1 MKFSVNLEIIYKELP
16 FAERFAAAK
25 KDGFDRVEIWDWDS
39 KDLHEVRRLLE
50 ENELTLTAMGG
61 DGPYSMCDPAHQ
73 EEYLAYIQ
81 KSIEAAKIVGCKRL
95 LVHSNELLPEPKQ
108 HAADLFPQYS
118 DTVKTL
124 AMFRNL
130 MRMAPL
136 AEEAGITFCLE
147 ALNIETDH
155 CGNFLTNTTDA
166 VEITSM
172 VGSAHIK
179 VIFDAYHMFLSEGK
193 TCETLRKYKD
203 SIDYIHIADCPGRHE
218 PGTGIINYR
227 GVFACLQEI
236 GYASDIAFEL
246 YPKASSTEAIAAIKA
261 SMEGF

>member
-1 MKFSVNLEIIYKELP
+1 MNFSINIETIYKELP

-39 KDLHEVRRLLE
+39 KNLKEVRRLLDD
-50 ENELTLTAMGG
+50 NGLTMTGMGG

-73 EEYLAYIQ
+73 KEYLDYIK
-81 KSIEAAKIVGCKRL
+81 KSVEAARTVGCRRL

-108 HAADLFPQYS
+108 YAADLLLQYS

-124 AMFRNL
+124 AMFRSL

-147 ALNIETDH
+147 ALNIVTDH
-155 CGNFLTNTTDA
+155 CGNFLTNTTDSA
-166 VEITSM
+166 EITSM
-172 VGSAHIK
+172 VGSPNIK

-193 TCETLRKYKD
+193 TCETLTKYRD
-203 SIDYIHIADCPGRHE
+203 AIDYIHIADCPGRHE

-227 GVFACLQEI
+227 GVFECLREI
-236 GYASDIAFEL
+236 GYTGDIAFEL
-246 YPKASSTEAIAAIKA
+246 YPKTSSAAAIEAIKNSIR
-261 SMEGF
+261 GF